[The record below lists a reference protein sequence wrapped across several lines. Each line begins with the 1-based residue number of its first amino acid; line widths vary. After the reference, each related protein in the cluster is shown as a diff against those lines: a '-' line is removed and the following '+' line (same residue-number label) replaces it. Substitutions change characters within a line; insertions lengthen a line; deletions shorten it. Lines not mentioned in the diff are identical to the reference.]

1 MFSPETLQKL
11 NKKSAENLRTVMQG
25 KNLYQ
30 VSGETQNL
38 LSQVIQIEKPYI
50 GKLQALA
57 VKIARDL
64 YPTITEDYV
73 DIVAKIT
80 NNIKTLSESNEIQE
94 DQESS
99 IRKRRII
106 NAVTQGGAIRGTLSF
121 YIFKEYLDEI
131 DPSLVEKYRDLMSK
145 VFGIY
150 DDDNAI
156 AMMLS
161 MVASGSDQKGG
172 LVQIAQGPGSNIQE
186 SEEGPDK
193 ITIYAQALCFPM
205 LVHEVL
211 KGVFEIFATH
221 GWTLDDLEANTAVM
235 SQVDKLENEPED
247 LRYGKYIYDA
257 LNDLYVDHYNGDDSR
272 VRDYFLIDIYKLDGS
287 EFVSFVEN
295 AINETLTTSQLRW
308 VKDTLKE
315 IEIDLKHDDYTDTGL
330 DEIKVATRG

>member
-38 LSQVIQIEKPYI
+38 LSQVIQIEKPYT

-57 VKIARDL
+57 VKIAREL

-80 NNIKTLSESNEIQE
+80 NNIRALSESTEIQE
-94 DQESS
+94 DQESN

-121 YIFKEYLDEI
+121 YIFREYLDEI
-131 DPSLVEKYRDLMSK
+131 SPSLVEKYRDLMSK

-161 MVASGSDQKGG
+161 MVGSGSDQK
-172 LVQIAQGPGSNIQE
+172 
-186 SEEGPDK
+186 
-193 ITIYAQALCFPM
+193 
-205 LVHEVL
+205 
-211 KGVFEIFATH
+211 EIGRAH
-221 GWTLDDLEANTAVM
+221 V
-235 SQVDKLENEPED
+235 
-247 LRYGKYIYDA
+247 
-257 LNDLYVDHYNGDDSR
+257 
-272 VRDYFLIDIYKLDGS
+272 
-287 EFVSFVEN
+287 
-295 AINETLTTSQLRW
+295 
-308 VKDTLKE
+308 
-315 IEIDLKHDDYTDTGL
+315 
-330 DEIKVATRG
+330 